1 MAYLETES
9 GLFWVW
15 NKSLLSA
22 LSLHERDL
30 DLELIFPIRDE
41 PSASFMSLKAE
52 CLCRADVIGELERQW
67 VQSRARTVVDSKQA
81 A

>member
-1 MAYLETES
+1 M
-9 GLFWVW
+9 
-15 NKSLLSA
+15 K
-22 LSLHERDL
+22 RDL

-52 CLCRADVIGELERQW
+52 CLCRAGVIGERERQW
-67 VQSRARTVVDSKQA
+67 VQSRARTVMDCKQA